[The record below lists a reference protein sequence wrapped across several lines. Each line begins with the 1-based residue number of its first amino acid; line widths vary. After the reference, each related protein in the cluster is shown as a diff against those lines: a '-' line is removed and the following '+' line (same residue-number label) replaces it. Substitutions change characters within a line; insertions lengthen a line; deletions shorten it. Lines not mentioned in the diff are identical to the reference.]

1 MWSVENEEYGECGV
15 WKMRSV
21 WKCDTS
27 RSRVRPVNTSKH
39 LYKYFVNFD
48 IKCSQN
54 QTLKQADLDLSFQ
67 LKCEILKQ

>member
-1 MWSVENEEYGECGV
+1 MGV

-21 WKCDTS
+21 ENEEYAD
-27 RSRVRPVNTSKH
+27 PPPPP

-54 QTLKQADLDLSFQ
+54 QTLKQADLDLSFI
-67 LKCEILKQ
+67 KV